1 MHCGPPAIPSTSMA
15 AGSSEPRRTGTP

>member
-1 MHCGPPAIPSTSMA
+1 MHGGPPAIPSTSMA